1 MQAQQFDPYL
11 TPILDEEPY
20 QIYRTLRDESPLYH
34 DERYDLWVLSR
45 FEDVRAA
52 MRDWR
57 AFSQEP
63 GVDIDGHG
71 QALIGSGDILDM
83 DPPRHDEL
91 RALVQRTKT
100 FAPKNIQALEP
111 KIKAL
116 VEGFVDAFIDR
127 GEADL
132 VKDFTYPLPLRMGPE
147 LIGFPVADLP
157 MLDEWHS
164 ASMIRNVGDPELPP
178 SAVEGARKVQEY
190 VGELVAERRRRPR
203 EDLVSEIVT
212 AELDGERLAD
222 EAVGLIFILFVA
234 SIDTTSGLISNSLLH
249 LERHP
254 EQRAMLAGDP
264 SLIPNAVE
272 EMLRYDAPVQF
283 NARTATRDIEMYGRR
298 VPEGARVIMLF
309 GSANRDERQFE
320 DPDRLDVTRKIRRH
334 LGFGEGI
341 HHCIGAPLARL
352 ESKVAFETLLTRIPE
367 YEVVGPVERMTK
379 QNLRGLTSLPV
390 EF

>member
-1 MQAQQFDPYL
+1 MTVKEFDPFV
-11 TPILDEEPY
+11 TPILDDEPY
-20 QIYRTLRDESPLYH
+20 PIYKTLRDESPLYH

-45 FEDVRAA
+45 FEDVQSA
-52 MRDWR
+52 MRDWQT
-57 AFSQEP
+57 FSQEP

-71 QALIGSGDILDM
+71 RALIGAGDILDM

-91 RALVQRTKT
+91 RALVQRTRT
-100 FAPKNIQALEP
+100 FAPKNIQALAP
-111 KIKAL
+111 KIKDL
-116 VEGFVDAFIDR
+116 VEGFVDTFIDR
-127 GEADL
+127 READL
-132 VKDFTYPLPLRMGPE
+132 ATEFTYPLPLRMGPE
-147 LIGFPVADLP
+147 LIGFPVEDLP
-157 MLDEWHS
+157 RLDEWHS

-190 VGELVAERRRRPR
+190 IGELVAERRRRPR
-203 EDLVSEIVT
+203 EDLVSEIVS
-212 AELDGERLAD
+212 AELDGQRLAD
-222 EAVGLIFILFVA
+222 EAVGLVFILFVA

-264 SLIPNAVE
+264 ALIPNAVE
-272 EMLRYDAPVQF
+272 EMLRYDSPVQF
-283 NARTATRDIEMYGRR
+283 NARTATRDVEMYGQR
-298 VPEGARVIMLF
+298 VPKGARVIVLF

-352 ESKVAFETLLTRIPE
+352 ESRVALETLLTRIPE
-367 YEVVGPVERMTK
+367 YGITAPVERMTK

-390 EF
+390 AF